1 MCLKEIDPFYKV
13 IFKNKMYGIF
23 GKEKSSGETVLIER
37 ISPEEK
43 TVYKIVGILNKN
55 KVSVFH
61 AKEVVRDLVTEFL
74 YK

>member
-23 GKEKSSGETVLIER
+23 GKEKSSGETVLIEG

-61 AKEVVRDLVTEFL
+61 AKEVVRDLVNDFL

>member
-23 GKEKSSGETVLIER
+23 GKEKSSGETVLIKG

>member
-23 GKEKSSGETVLIER
+23 GKEKSSRETVLIEG